1 MEKIP
6 AALIFLACLLMLV
19 RLLLRP
25 AQRQQLDAAARRS
38 WLALKALPDWRRQR
52 RQRQQAQ
59 QAQQEALAAIE
70 RAQRRQADW
79 DGNVARPR
87 HFRRDDEQPPTL
99 H

>member
-6 AALIFLACLLMLV
+6 AVLIFLACLVMLV
-19 RLLLRP
+19 RMLLRP
-25 AQRQQLDAAARRS
+25 AQRDRLDAAARRAVA
-38 WLALKALPDWRRQR
+38 ALKDLANWRQQR
-52 RQRQQAQ
+52 RQRQT
-59 QAQQEALAAIE
+59 AQQEALAAIE

-87 HFRRDDEQPPTL
+87 QFRRDDEQPPTL